1 MAILKLEK
9 YGSSVLRE
17 KSLPVDKIDD
27 EIRRLVQDMIET
39 MYAESGVGL
48 AAPQVGISKRII
60 VIDTEEEGVIVLI
73 NPVIVKKEG
82 ELHEEEGCLS
92 VPGVY
97 SPVRRFSRV
106 TVEAMDLNEKKFQI
120 TQEGMLAIALQH
132 EIDHLNG
139 YLFVDRLNPARRLM
153 LKDELKNIEEGKQDE
168 VIRE

>member
-82 ELHEEEGCLS
+82 ELQEEEGCLS